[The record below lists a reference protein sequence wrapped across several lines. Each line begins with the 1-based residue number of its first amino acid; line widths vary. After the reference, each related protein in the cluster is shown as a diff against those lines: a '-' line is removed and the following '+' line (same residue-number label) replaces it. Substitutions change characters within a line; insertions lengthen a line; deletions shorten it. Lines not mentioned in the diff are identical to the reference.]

1 MTTGAH
7 GLPAQAALLQR
18 IHEGVREEE
27 RDETSHAL
35 VSGAVTFKYADREET
50 YETEAYRQTME
61 VIGRN
66 LSAPCELI
74 RRADPAPPTQRSS
87 RSRRPR
93 DAMRRSR
100 SPSRPTS

>member
-7 GLPAQAALLQR
+7 GLPARPALLQR
-18 IHEGVREEE
+18 IDEIVRGGEPV
-27 RDETSHAL
+27 ETSHDV

-74 RRADPAPPTQRSS
+74 RRADPAPRTRRSS
-87 RSRRPR
+87 LSRRPG
-93 DAMRRSR
+93 DAMPRSR